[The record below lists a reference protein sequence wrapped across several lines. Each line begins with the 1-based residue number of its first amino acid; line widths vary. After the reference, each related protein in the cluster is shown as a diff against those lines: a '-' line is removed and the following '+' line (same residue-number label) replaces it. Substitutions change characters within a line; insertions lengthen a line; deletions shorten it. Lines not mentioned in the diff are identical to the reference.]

1 MLYCWCNYSQFS
13 SKMWTYCPHIIMFD
27 LCLVCSNGSNL
38 WTTLKWQRTTV
49 DRSHIAD
56 INIVMVYLEPDW
68 NCHDN
73 WEVYINYWS
82 SQAAPNVRNHC
93 MDKDS
98 LSWVSPPHF
107 GASGKID
114 TTIWWIWFITEEKQR
129 QAAGGG
135 ARLVNRWGKE
145 KEQQKKTPQNDDGI
159 IQISCFLAGWAC
171 RYNIQSDAKKKMGN
185 ILYGQKNY
193 QLVWPRLLSSIKQ
206 WAFFYGQGYWQVP

>member
-27 LCLVCSNGSNL
+27 LCLVCTNGSNL

-114 TTIWWIWFITEEKQR
+114 STIWWIWFITEEKQR

-145 KEQQKKTPQNDDGI
+145 KEQQ
-159 IQISCFLAGWAC
+159 
-171 RYNIQSDAKKKMGN
+171 
-185 ILYGQKNY
+185 QKNSTEWWWY
-193 QLVWPRLLSSIKQ
+193 HSDILLFSWLSLSL
-206 WAFFYGQGYWQVP
+206 